1 MASLAEDFER
11 HVAAG
16 ETEESLA
23 AAVAGGPAGA
33 AGRGGGGSPEGEPSD
48 RGGGN

>member
-1 MASLAEDFER
+1 VASVAEDFER

-23 AAVAGGPAGA
+23 AAAAGGPAAG
-33 AGRGGGGSPEGEPSD
+33 GRGGGSSGQSGDVGE
-48 RGGGN
+48 GGGN